1 MLAEI
6 GLNGLH
12 LLQSVERGD
21 VRIIEEVL
29 REHPHMMNQKVI
41 NNQEETLLFRAA
53 MEKQVDI
60 VRLLLSR
67 GADPNIPC
75 SVFSNETGIVFPIII
90 IMDKNDC
97 NNYNCNC
104 NKSVVNYHYFYYK
117 FLRQHDI
124 SMHR

>member
-41 NNQEETLLFRAA
+41 NNQE
-53 MEKQVDI
+53 
-60 VRLLLSR
+60 
-67 GADPNIPC
+67 
-75 SVFSNETGIVFPIII
+75 
-90 IMDKNDC
+90 
-97 NNYNCNC
+97 
-104 NKSVVNYHYFYYK
+104 
-117 FLRQHDI
+117 
-124 SMHR
+124 